1 MSISVRQPIHVY
13 GQGSSGVEAQ
23 LDVSNLLAE
32 GYQPFLTED
41 GSHLYFA
48 QTQRCIRGGLA
59 FTF

>member
-1 MSISVRQPIHVY
+1 VY